1 MLSGISADDKTLRKV
16 SMKHSSSSRH
26 KQGDTLG
33 NDKIPAYQNEILS
46 MWRRVNLEDAKK
58 MSPYEMQRTFQMNHS
73 DCLDIPAVQHITNYD
88 SSLNQVKKK
97 AKKSGRDVDE
107 AIGDGAARK
116 RGRKG
121 TDYIYANTFKPNS
134 RRKTQHKTEARIIV
148 ISSGI
153 LVIG

>member
-88 SSLNQVKKK
+88 SSLNQVKRKP
-97 AKKSGRDVDE
+97 KSPEGTLTRPLVTVRPANVDE
-107 AIGDGAARK
+107 KER
-116 RGRKG
+116 
-121 TDYIYANTFKPNS
+121 TTFMRIPSNQIVAEKPNI
-134 RRKTQHKTEARIIV
+134 KPKQ
-148 ISSGI
+148 GY
-153 LVIG
+153 